1 MPSGMRSVMCAEH
14 LPFLERPAVL
24 GRFVHSCPLRLLRS
38 SQDSLPPARQ
48 FRRCTT
54 SPPLVWDVR
63 TEKLVLVSYE
73 SRQ

>member
-54 SPPLVWDVR
+54 VPPKV
-63 TEKLVLVSYE
+63 
-73 SRQ
+73 